1 MRALMLA
8 AMQSG
13 SGKTAVTCALLAA
26 ARRRGLDVH
35 PFKTGPDY
43 IDPMFH
49 TRAAGRP
56 SRNLDLF
63 LQGEEGVRRTL
74 ATAGNAAGEGFA
86 LIEGAMGYYDGM
98 AGGTDAGAWAV
109 ADALGVPAILVLRPA
124 GQGGTLAAQLYGML
138 HFRTPSHIAG
148 VLFNGCKASLAD
160 YLAPIVTRET
170 GLPVLGTL
178 PPCDAAKFD
187 SRHLGLQAPGE
198 IAGLDARFA
207 ALAELLEQNADLD
220 RLLALAADLPDGQPS
235 LTRVGNPVCRIAVA
249 RDEAFC
255 FTYADNLDAL
265 QGAGAELC
273 FFSPLHDAQLPKDCD
288 ALYLCGG
295 YPELHAG
302 ALGQNAPMRQAVR
315 QAVASGMPTVAECG
329 GFLYLGQALE
339 DAGGNRFPMAG
350 ALPGEGFRTD
360 RLRRFGYLTLT
371 ADTDSML
378 LRKGDT
384 LPAHEFHYW
393 EARQPGGDLTAR
405 KPGRD
410 KSWQCCFAGPTIYA
424 GFPHLHFGGSLPL
437 AERFV
442 AAAAAYR
449 QRKAE

>member
-124 GQGGTLAAQLYGML
+124 GQGVTLAAQLYGML

-360 RLRRFGYLTLT
+360 RLRRFGYLTLM

>member
-1 MRALMLA
+1 MKALMLA

-26 ARRRGLDVH
+26 ARRRGLDVY

-63 LQGEEGVRRTL
+63 LQGKEGVRSTL
-74 ATAGNAAGEGFA
+74 ATAGAAAGDGLA
-86 LIEGAMGYYDGM
+86 VIEGAMGYYDGM

-124 GQGGTLAAQLYGML
+124 GQGVTLAAQLCGMVN
-138 HFRTPSHIAG
+138 FRTPSHIAG

-187 SRHLGLQAPGE
+187 SRHLGLQTPGE
-198 IAGLDARFA
+198 IDGLDARFDT
-207 ALAELLEQNADLD
+207 LAQLLEQNADLD
-220 RLLALAADLPDGQPS
+220 RLLSLAADLPDGQPRR
-235 LTRVGNPVCRIAVA
+235 TRAGSPACRIAVA

-265 QGAGAELC
+265 QRAGAELC
-273 FFSPLHDAQLPKDCD
+273 FFSPLHDEALPKDCD

-302 ALGQNAPMRQAVR
+302 ALAQNAPMRQAVG

-339 DAGGNRFPMAG
+339 DADGNRFPMAG
-350 ALPGEGFRTD
+350 ALPGEGYRTD

-371 ADTDSML
+371 AGADSL
-378 LRKGDT
+378 LFRKGDT

-393 EARQPGGDLTAR
+393 EARQPGGDLTAH

-410 KSWQCCFAGPTIYA
+410 KSWQCCFAGPTLYA

-442 AAAAAYR
+442 AAAAACR

>member
-26 ARRRGLDVH
+26 ARRRGLEVH

-74 ATAGNAAGEGFA
+74 STAGNGFA

-109 ADALGVPAILVLRPA
+109 ADALGIPAVLVLRPE
-124 GQGGTLAAQLYGML
+124 GQGVTLAAQLYGML
-138 HFRTPSHIAG
+138 RFRTPSHIAG
-148 VLFNGCKASLAD
+148 VLFSGCKASLAD

-187 SRHLGLQAPGE
+187 SRHLGLQTPGE
-198 IAGLDARFA
+198 IADLDACFA
-207 ALAELLEQNADLD
+207 ALADFFEQNADLD
-220 RLLALAADLPDGQPS
+220 KLLALAADLPAEHPAR
-235 LTRVGNPVCRIAVA
+235 TRADSPACRIAVA

-255 FTYADNLDAL
+255 FIYADNLDAL
-265 QGAGAELC
+265 QEAGAELC
-273 FFSPLHDAQLPKDCD
+273 FFSPLHDEALPKDCG

-295 YPELHAG
+295 YPELHAETL
-302 ALGQNAPMRQAVR
+302 ARNAPMRQAVR
-315 QAVASGMPTVAECG
+315 QAVTSGMPTVAECG

-339 DAGGNRFPMAG
+339 DTGGKSFAMAG
-350 ALPGEGFRTD
+350 ALPGEGYRTD

-371 ADTDSML
+371 ADADSLL
-378 LRKGDT
+378 LRKGET

-410 KSWQCCFAGPTIYA
+410 KSWQCCFAGLTLYA

-442 AAAAAYR
+442 TAAAAYR

>member
-13 SGKTAVTCALLAA
+13 SGKTTVTCALLAA
-26 ARRRGLDVH
+26 ARRRGLEVH

-74 ATAGNAAGEGFA
+74 STAGNGFA

-109 ADALGVPAILVLRPA
+109 ADALGIPAVLVLRPE
-124 GQGGTLAAQLYGML
+124 GQGVTLAAQLYGML
-138 HFRTPSHIAG
+138 RFRTPSHIAG
-148 VLFNGCKASLAD
+148 VLFSGCKASLAD

-187 SRHLGLQAPGE
+187 SRHLGLQTPGE
-198 IAGLDARFA
+198 IEDLEARFA
-207 ALAELLEQNADLD
+207 ALAEILEQNADLD
-220 RLLALAADLPDGQPS
+220 KLLALAADLPAEHPAQ
-235 LTRVGNPVCRIAVA
+235 TRTDSPACRIAVA

-265 QGAGAELC
+265 QEAGAELC
-273 FFSPLHDAQLPKDCD
+273 FFSPLHDEALPKDCD

-295 YPELHAG
+295 YPELHAETL
-302 ALGQNAPMRQAVR
+302 ARNAPMRQAVR
-315 QAVASGMPTVAECG
+315 QEVISGMPTVAECG

-339 DAGGNRFPMAG
+339 DTGGKSYPMAG
-350 ALPGEGFRTD
+350 ALPGESYRTD

-371 ADTDSML
+371 ADADSLL
-378 LRKGDT
+378 LRKGET

-405 KPGRD
+405 KTGRD
-410 KSWQCCFAGPTIYA
+410 KSWQCCFAGPTLYA

-442 AAAAAYR
+442 AAAATYR

>member
-360 RLRRFGYLTLT
+360 RLRRFGYLTLM

-442 AAAAAYR
+442 ATAAAYR

>member
-26 ARRRGLDVH
+26 ARRRGLEVH

-49 TRAAGRP
+49 TKAAGRP

-63 LQGEEGVRRTL
+63 LQGEAGVRRTL
-74 ATAGNAAGEGFA
+74 ATAGATAGEGLA

-109 ADALGVPAILVLRPA
+109 ADALGIPAVLVLRPS
-124 GQGGTLAAQLYGML
+124 GQGVTLAAQLYGML
-138 HFRTPSHIAG
+138 HFRSPSHIAG
-148 VLFNGCKASLAD
+148 VLFSGCKASLAD

-187 SRHLGLQAPGE
+187 SRHLGLQTPGE
-198 IAGLDARFA
+198 IADLDARFA
-207 ALAELLEQNADLD
+207 ALAELFEQNSDLD
-220 RLLALAADLPDGQPS
+220 KLLALAADLPAEHPAQ
-235 LTRVGNPVCRIAVA
+235 TRTDSPACRIAVA

-265 QGAGAELC
+265 QEAGAELC
-273 FFSPLHDAQLPKDCD
+273 FFSPLHDEALPKDCG

-295 YPELHAG
+295 
-302 ALGQNAPMRQAVR
+302 
-315 QAVASGMPTVAECG
+315 
-329 GFLYLGQALE
+329 
-339 DAGGNRFPMAG
+339 
-350 ALPGEGFRTD
+350 
-360 RLRRFGYLTLT
+360 
-371 ADTDSML
+371 
-378 LRKGDT
+378 
-384 LPAHEFHYW
+384 
-393 EARQPGGDLTAR
+393 
-405 KPGRD
+405 
-410 KSWQCCFAGPTIYA
+410 
-424 GFPHLHFGGSLPL
+424 
-437 AERFV
+437 
-442 AAAAAYR
+442 
-449 QRKAE
+449 

>member
-13 SGKTAVTCALLAA
+13 SGKTALTCALLAA

-74 ATAGNAAGEGFA
+74 STAGDGLA

-109 ADALGVPAILVLRPA
+109 ADALGVPAVLVLRPA
-124 GQGGTLAAQLYGML
+124 GQGVTLAAQLYGML

-148 VLFNGCKASLAD
+148 VLFSGCKASLAD

-187 SRHLGLQAPGE
+187 SRHLGLQTPGE
-198 IAGLDARFA
+198 IADLDARFA
-207 ALAELLEQNADLD
+207 ALAEILEQNADLD
-220 RLLALAADLPDGQPS
+220 RLLALAADLPAEHPAR
-235 LTRVGNPVCRIAVA
+235 TRADSPACRIAVA

-265 QGAGAELC
+265 REAGADLC
-273 FFSPLHDAQLPKDCD
+273 FFSPLHDGALPKDCD

-295 YPELHAG
+295 YPELHAETL
-302 ALGQNAPMRQAVR
+302 AQNAPMRQAVR
-315 QAVASGMPTVAECG
+315 QAVLSGMPTVAECG

-339 DAGGNRFPMAG
+339 DADGKSFAMAG
-350 ALPGEGFRTD
+350 ALPGEGYRTD

-371 ADTDSML
+371 ANTDSLL
-378 LRKGDT
+378 LRKGET

-393 EARQPGGDLTAR
+393 EARQPGGDLMAR
-405 KPGRD
+405 KPGRTTT
-410 KSWQCCFAGPTIYA
+410 WQCCFAGPTLYA

-442 AAAAAYR
+442 AAAIAYR

>member
-63 LQGEEGVRRTL
+63 LQGEAGVRRTL
-74 ATAGNAAGEGFA
+74 ATAGAAAGDGLA
-86 LIEGAMGYYDGM
+86 VIEGAMGYYDGM

-109 ADALGVPAILVLRPA
+109 ADALGVPTILVLRPA
-124 GQGGTLAAQLYGML
+124 GQGVTLAAQLYGML
-138 HFRTPSHIAG
+138 HFRSPSHIAG
-148 VLFNGCKASLAD
+148 VLFSGCKASLAD

-187 SRHLGLQAPGE
+187 SRHLGLQIPGE
-198 IAGLDARFA
+198 IDGLDARFA
-207 ALAELLEQNADLD
+207 ALAELFERNIDLD
-220 RLLALAADLPDGQPS
+220 KLLALAADFPAERPGQIWADSPI
-235 LTRVGNPVCRIAVA
+235 CRIAVA

-265 QGAGAELC
+265 QRAGAELC
-273 FFSPLHDAQLPKDCD
+273 FFSPLHGEALPEDCD

-302 ALGQNAPMRQAVR
+302 ALTRNAPMRENVKQAVI
-315 QAVASGMPTVAECG
+315 SGLPTVAECG

-339 DAGGNRFPMAG
+339 DADGNRFPMAG
-350 ALPGEGFRTD
+350 ALPGEGYRTD

-371 ADTDSML
+371 ADTDSL
-378 LRKGDT
+378 LLHKGET

-410 KSWQCCFAGPTIYA
+410 KSWRCCFAGPTLYA

>member
-26 ARRRGLDVH
+26 ARRRGLDIY

-74 ATAGNAAGEGFA
+74 AAAEAAAGDGLA

-124 GQGGTLAAQLYGML
+124 GQGVTLAAQLCGML
-138 HFRTPSHIAG
+138 NFRSPSHIAG
-148 VLFNGCKASLAD
+148 VLFSGCKASLAD

-187 SRHLGLQAPGE
+187 SRHLGLQTPGE
-198 IAGLDARFA
+198 IDGLDARFA
-207 ALAELLEQNADLD
+207 ALAEILEQNADLD
-220 RLLALAADLPDGQPS
+220 KLLALAADLPVEQSGQTGTPKP
-235 LTRVGNPVCRIAVA
+235 TCRIAVA

-265 QGAGAELC
+265 QRAGAELC
-273 FFSPLHDAQLPKDCD
+273 FFSPLHDRVLPKDCD

-302 ALGQNAPMRQAVR
+302 ALAQNAPMRQTVQ
-315 QAVASGMPTVAECG
+315 QAVTSGMPTVAECG
-329 GFLYLGQALE
+329 GFLYLGQTLE
-339 DAGGNRFPMAG
+339 DADGNSFPMAG
-350 ALPGEGFRTD
+350 ALPGEGYRTD

-371 ADTDSML
+371 ADADSL
-378 LRKGDT
+378 LFRKGDT

-405 KPGRD
+405 KPGRG

-424 GFPHLHFGGSLPL
+424 GFPHLHFGGGLPL

-449 QRKAE
+449 RRKAE

>member
-63 LQGEEGVRRTL
+63 LQGEAGVRRTL
-74 ATAGNAAGEGFA
+74 STAGDGFA

-109 ADALGVPAILVLRPA
+109 ADALGVPAVLVLRPA
-124 GQGGTLAAQLYGML
+124 GQGVTLAAQLCGMVN
-138 HFRTPSHIAG
+138 FRNPSHIAG
-148 VLFNGCKASLAD
+148 VLFSGCKASLAD

-187 SRHLGLQAPGE
+187 SRHLGLQTPERLMAWTP
-198 IAGLDARFA
+198 
-207 ALAELLEQNADLD
+207 ALPPWPRSWSKMPTWTNCCPW
-220 RLLALAADLPDGQPS
+220 AADLPVEQSGQTGTPRP
-235 LTRVGNPVCRIAVA
+235 TCRIGRGAGRGLLLHLRRQPGCPA
-249 RDEAFC
+249 
-255 FTYADNLDAL
+255 TG
-265 QGAGAELC
+265 QGADLC
-273 FFSPLHDAQLPKDCD
+273 FFSPLHGEALSEDCD

-302 ALGQNAPMRQAVR
+302 ALARNASMRQAVR
-315 QAVASGMPTVAECG
+315 QAVTSGMPTVAECG
-329 GFLYLGQALE
+329 GFLYLGQTLE
-339 DAGGNRFPMAG
+339 DADGKSFPMAG
-350 ALPGEGFRTD
+350 ALRGRA
-360 RLRRFGYLTLT
+360 T
-371 ADTDSML
+371 A
-378 LRKGDT
+378 
-384 LPAHEFHYW
+384 
-393 EARQPGGDLTAR
+393 
-405 KPGRD
+405 
-410 KSWQCCFAGPTIYA
+410 PTVC
-424 GFPHLHFGGSLPL
+424 GGS
-437 AERFV
+437 AT
-442 AAAAAYR
+442 
-449 QRKAE
+449 

>member
-26 ARRRGLDVH
+26 ARRRGLEVH

-49 TRAAGRP
+49 TKAAGRP

-63 LQGEEGVRRTL
+63 LQGAAGVRRTL
-74 ATAGNAAGEGFA
+74 ATAGATAGDGFA
-86 LIEGAMGYYDGM
+86 PIEGAMGYYDGM

-109 ADALGVPAILVLRPA
+109 ADALGIPAVLVLRPS
-124 GQGGTLAAQLYGML
+124 GQGVTLAAQLYGML
-138 HFRTPSHIAG
+138 HFRSPSHIAG
-148 VLFNGCKASLAD
+148 VLFSGCKASLAD

-187 SRHLGLQAPGE
+187 SRHLGLQTPGE
-198 IAGLDARFA
+198 IADLDARFA
-207 ALAELLEQNADLD
+207 ALAELFEQNSDLD
-220 RLLALAADLPDGQPS
+220 KLLALAADIPAERPGQ
-235 LTRVGNPVCRIAVA
+235 TRADSPTCRIAVA

-255 FTYADNLDAL
+255 FIYADNLDAL
-265 QGAGAELC
+265 QEAGAELC
-273 FFSPLHDAQLPKDCD
+273 FFSPLHDEALPKDCG

-295 YPELHAG
+295 YPELHAE
-302 ALGQNAPMRQAVR
+302 ALARNAPMRQAVR
-315 QAVASGMPTVAECG
+315 QAVTSGMPTVAECG

-339 DAGGNRFPMAG
+339 DTDGNSYAMAG
-350 ALPGEGFRTD
+350 ALPGEGYRTD
-360 RLRRFGYLTLT
+360 RLRRFGYLKLT
-371 ADTDSML
+371 ADTDSL
-378 LRKGDT
+378 LFRKGET

-393 EARQPGGDLTAR
+393 EARQPGGDLTAH

-410 KSWQCCFAGPTIYA
+410 KSWQCCFAGPTLYA

>member
-26 ARRRGLDVH
+26 ARRRGLEVH

-63 LQGEEGVRRTL
+63 LQGEAGVRRTL
-74 ATAGNAAGEGFA
+74 STAGKGLA

-109 ADALGVPAILVLRPA
+109 ANALGIPAVLVLRPA
-124 GQGGTLAAQLYGML
+124 GQGVTLAAQLYGML
-138 HFRTPSHIAG
+138 HFRSPSHIAG
-148 VLFNGCKASLAD
+148 VLFSGCKASLAD

-187 SRHLGLQAPGE
+187 SRHLGLQTPGE
-198 IAGLDARFA
+198 IADLDARFA
-207 ALAELLEQNADLD
+207 SLAEIFEQNADLD
-220 RLLALAADLPDGQPS
+220 KLLSLAADLPAERPAQNRADSP
-235 LTRVGNPVCRIAVA
+235 TCRIAVA

-265 QGAGAELC
+265 QRAGTELC
-273 FFSPLHDAQLPKDCD
+273 FFSPLHDEALPGDCD

-295 YPELHAG
+295 YPELHAETL
-302 ALGQNAPMRQAVR
+302 AQNAPMRQAVR

-339 DAGGNRFPMAG
+339 DTGGHSFPMAG
-350 ALPGEGFRTD
+350 ALPGEGYRTD

-371 ADTDSML
+371 ADTDSLL
-378 LRKGDT
+378 LRKGET

-405 KPGRD
+405 KPGRN
-410 KSWQCCFAGPTIYA
+410 KSWQCCFAGPTLYA

-442 AAAAAYR
+442 AAAIAYR
-449 QRKAE
+449 HRKAE